1 MEENRTFGN
10 TLKTFREAAKI
21 GSKQLS
27 RMVDKSEAYVSQ
39 VENGRNKNPD
49 YETAFKLM
57 ECLGHPKHEIKD
69 FLEFYDIRPV
79 DSIMEMKLREDK
91 NKSTNWRYEL
101 KFEKSQLKLMKLKQ
115 ELKLFL
121 DHDFSK
127 AERVINNLYGLIY
140 GNDEVFNFFTSLLEA
155 DYTQLNKVQ
164 RQSIL
169 DHIESISRKDEE

>member
-1 MEENRTFGN
+1 MKENRTFGN
-10 TLKTFREAAKI
+10 TLRTFREAVDI

-27 RMVDKSEAYVSQ
+27 RMVNKSEAYVSQ
-39 VENGRNKNPD
+39 VENGRNKNPE

-57 ECLGHPKHEIKD
+57 ECLGHPKQDIKD
-69 FLEFYDIRPV
+69 FLEFYNIRPL
-79 DSIMEMKLREDK
+79 DSKKEIKMREDK
-91 NKSTNWRYEL
+91 NDSTSWRYEV

-127 AERVINNLYGLIY
+127 AESVINNLYRLIY
-140 GNDEVFNFFTSLLEA
+140 GEDEVFNFFTSLLET
-155 DYTQLNKVQ
+155 DYTQLNKEQ

-169 DHIESISRKDEE
+169 DQIESITRKDDE